1 MEGEVFDGNDDEKDD
16 CLELEPEEYKRY
28 LEIVAVRKAV
38 ERIGVSVLRARF
50 ADKRTRKET
59 LSELKNF
66 VDENNLN
73 FEAALA
79 TLCLRDT
86 RVQTATLN
94 YYRKDLTRNG
104 KFESN

>member
-1 MEGEVFDGNDDEKDD
+1 MEGEVFDGNDDGKDD

-38 ERIGVSVLRARF
+38 ERVGVSVLRSRF
-50 ADKRTRKET
+50 ADKRSRDET
-59 LSELKNF
+59 LKELKKF
-66 VDENNLN
+66 AAENSLN

-79 TLCLRDT
+79 TFHLRDP
-86 RVQTATLN
+86 RAKTATFS

-104 KFESN
+104 EFESD

>member
-1 MEGEVFDGNDDEKDD
+1 MEGEVFDGNDGGKDD

-38 ERIGVSVLRARF
+38 ESVGVSALRTRF
-50 ADKRTRKET
+50 ADKKTRKET
-59 LSELKNF
+59 LGELEKF

-79 TLCLRDT
+79 TLYLRDS
-86 RVQTATLN
+86 RVQTATFN
-94 YYRKDLTRNG
+94 CYRKDLTRNG
-104 KFESN
+104 KLESN

>member
-1 MEGEVFDGNDDEKDD
+1 MESEVFDGNDDEKGGY
-16 CLELEPEEYKRY
+16 LELEPEEYKRY

-38 ERIGVSVLRARF
+38 ERIGASVLKKRF

-59 LSELKNF
+59 LSELKKF

-79 TLCLRDT
+79 TLCLRDS
-86 RVQTATLN
+86 RVQTATFG
-94 YYRKDLTRNG
+94 YYRKDLTRDG
-104 KFESN
+104 KSESD

>member
-1 MEGEVFDGNDDEKDD
+1 MEGEVFDGNDDGKDD

-38 ERIGVSVLRARF
+38 ERVGVSVLRSRF
-50 ADKRTRKET
+50 DDKRSREET
-59 LSELKNF
+59 LSELKKF
-66 VDENNLN
+66 VDENGLN

-79 TLCLRDT
+79 TFHLRDP

-94 YYRKDLTRNG
+94 HYRKDLTKNG
-104 KFESN
+104 ELESD

>member
-1 MEGEVFDGNDDEKDD
+1 MEGEVFDGNDDGKDD

-38 ERIGVSVLRARF
+38 ERIGVSALKKRF
-50 ADKRTRKET
+50 DDKRTRKET
-59 LSELKNF
+59 LSELKKF

-79 TLCLRDT
+79 TFHLRNS

-94 YYRKDLTRNG
+94 HYRKDLTRDG
-104 KFESN
+104 KPESD

>member
-1 MEGEVFDGNDDEKDD
+1 MESKVFDGNDDGKDD

-38 ERIGVSVLRARF
+38 ERIGVSALRKRF
-50 ADKRTRKET
+50 DDKRIRKET
-59 LSELKNF
+59 LSELKKF

-79 TLCLRDT
+79 TFHLRDP

-94 YYRKDLTRNG
+94 HYRKDLARNG
-104 KFESN
+104 EFESD